1 MNQSPANNQNTG
13 FTLIEIVAT
22 LAVAAIV
29 LSAILLPLTTGIRE
43 LDRPA
48 AWITM
53 VFLAQAEMEE
63 RIIPAGYD
71 EVVSWP
77 EAAIDGYPGYTSA
90 GSVIQTADGVREV
103 TVTVSRGDE
112 SVSLVTRKTDWLRKL

>member
-1 MNQSPANNQNTG
+1 LKAEKKNPNPG

-48 AWITM
+48 AWVTM
-53 VFLAQAEMEE
+53 VFLAQAEMEQ
-63 RIIPAGYD
+63 RVIAPGYH
-71 EVVSWP
+71 EVAAWP
-77 EAAIDGYPGYTSA
+77 EAEIDGYPGYTST
-90 GSVIQTADGVREV
+90 GSVIQTADDVKEV
-103 TVTVSRGDE
+103 TVTVNRGEE
-112 SVSLVTRKTDWLRKL
+112 SLSLVTRKTDWRRDI

>member
-1 MNQSPANNQNTG
+1 MNLTPEKFKNPG

-22 LAVAAIV
+22 VAVAAIV

-48 AWITM
+48 TWVRI
-53 VFLAQAEMEE
+53 VFLAQAEMEK
-63 RIIPAGYD
+63 RVITAGYD
-71 EVVSWP
+71 EIVSWP

-112 SVSLVTRKTDWLRKL
+112 SLSLVTLKTDWRRGI